1 MEKRV
6 VVTGMGV
13 ITPVGQSLDEF
24 WNNIKAG
31 VSGIRPIEGI
41 EEELTVSVAGQV
53 QGFDPIAHG
62 LTAGDARRSDRYS
75 QFAVAAAIQAMEQ
88 SGLVSGENIDPAR
101 LGVYVGSGIGGIH
114 TFVDQT
120 KVLFEEGAR
129 RISPLFIPMMI
140 SNIAAGNI
148 AIRFNAQGV
157 CLPAISA
164 CATSTNT
171 AGEAYRAIKH
181 GYADAILA
189 GGSEAAVHALAFG
202 GFANSKALTTES
214 DPARAC
220 IPFDKHRSGFV
231 LAEGAGIL
239 LFEEYEHAVNRGA
252 TILAEVVGYGNS
264 CDAYHYTAP
273 RPDGTVASRAMRQA
287 LDEAGY
293 QTGENLYINAHG
305 TSTPL
310 NDKTETAVIKM
321 VLGDE
326 EAHRASISSTKSMTG
341 HMLGAA
347 GAVELIASVLAVNE
361 GVVPPTIGLQEPDP
375 ECDLDYTPG
384 TAKKRELDLAVSNS
398 LGFGGHNACI
408 AVRKYKG

>member
-341 HMLGAA
+341 HMLGAT

>member
-24 WNNIKAG
+24 WSNIKAG
-31 VSGIRPIEGI
+31 VCGIRPIEGI

-53 QGFDPIAHG
+53 RGFDPIAHG

-75 QFAVAAAIQAMEQ
+75 PFAVAAAIQAMEQ

-293 QTGENLYINAHG
+293 QAGENLYINAHG